1 VRTVEAYGRGGHQY
15 PRCLAVSESKLIS
28 RSAQSGYSDGNIEQY
43 EVRVWVLVPG
53 CRVQGGVGRSWGGGC
68 GVGAGV
74 MAGMGGGGAA
84 RTAGNSE
91 ELAVEWD
98 CAVGAAS
105 GDWGSGCAGD
115 AVVANA
121 FKSFG
126 LG

>member
-1 VRTVEAYGRGGHQY
+1 
-15 PRCLAVSESKLIS
+15 
-28 RSAQSGYSDGNIEQY
+28 
-43 EVRVWVLVPG
+43 
-53 CRVQGGVGRSWGGGC
+53 
-68 GVGAGV
+68 VGAGV

-91 ELAVEWD
+91 ELAVEWA

-126 LG
+126 LGSRCAAVFEARHGWLGRCWDGRGELLRRWRQSQGGCQHCIRWPFAGAALLGGRGGGC